1 MKKIILASLSLGAL
15 LSAGIALASIEP
27 PSPDP
32 NPLPIEIYECK
43 QDGWTFY
50 LDSEGYSLFK
60 NQGDCV
66 SFVATGGTNLP
77 DGPTK

>member
-1 MKKIILASLSLGAL
+1 MKKIILASLSLGL
-15 LSAGIALASIEP
+15 LLAAGAASAVVNEP
-27 PSPDP
+27 P
-32 NPLPIEIYECK
+32 LYECK

-66 SFVATGGTNLP
+66 SFVATQGANLP
-77 DGPTK
+77 DGPAK